1 MLAVILLL
9 ILDYARGKIWTESN
23 RNPDRPGAV
32 KRELAQ
38 RIADFFEAFDPY
50 GFRDEYIGEPER
62 AILDTLDLLESDP
75 EELAAQIAEAILEL
89 EETEEKELVEESRKL
104 AQEIGRPLEYRGAT
118 IKETAAGYVVEYQGE
133 GYAFSTAAQSEIFVD
148 DMREE

>member
-104 AQEIGRPLEYRGAT
+104 AQEIGRPLEYRG
-118 IKETAAGYVVEYQGE
+118 GHHQGDRCRVC
-133 GYAFSTAAQSEIFVD
+133 GRVSRRGLRIQHGGAIGNIC
-148 DMREE
+148 